1 MRIESNKAI
10 ERRWDPNR
18 LFWFAP
24 DDVFGYVREVGYFG
38 SGNMLTCD
46 AVVGIEAGGGCGKS
60 DDGCADVEVDVVVV
74 PDQMLSLPGE
84 EEDVEIEESNS
95 AVARPASRTVS
106 EWRNTRRA
114 AY

>member
-38 SGNMLTCD
+38 SGNVLTYD
-46 AVVGIEAGGGCGKS
+46 AVVGIEGGGGCEVNGR
-60 DDGCADVEVDVVVV
+60 VEGVNGFVVAV
-74 PDQMLSLPGE
+74 PDQMLCLPGE
-84 EEDVEIEESNS
+84 EEDVEVEGSNS
-95 AVARPASRTVS
+95 VGARSAFGTVT
-106 EWRNTRRA
+106 E
-114 AY
+114 